1 MWLKDN
7 EKPASHQSIVIF
19 DWDDTILA
27 TTFLVQYQQ
36 ILYDAVV
43 PLPNN
48 IRSKLEELDTV
59 ACNLVKASKKYGK
72 VYIVTN
78 AAEGWVQMSAEKFMP
93 KTNQE
98 LDGIT
103 VISARSRYEKM
114 YPRNYQKWKIEA
126 FLETRADME
135 EHAITN
141 LVALGDNNFEIEA
154 AYILGAQFKNAFIK
168 TVKFRQ

>member
-7 EKPASHQSIVIF
+7 EKPASHQSVVIF
-19 DWDDTILA
+19 DWDYTILA

-48 IRSKLEELDTV
+48 IKNKLDELDIV
-59 ACNLVKASKKYGK
+59 ACNLIMASKKYCK

-93 KTNQE
+93 KTN
-98 LDGIT
+98 
-103 VISARSRYEKM
+103 
-114 YPRNYQKWKIEA
+114 
-126 FLETRADME
+126 
-135 EHAITN
+135 
-141 LVALGDNNFEIEA
+141 
-154 AYILGAQFKNAFIK
+154 
-168 TVKFRQ
+168 